1 MRADPAT
8 ILVYSGLELMGDG
21 FMKLPFLRAL
31 RGTWPSARI
40 TWLAGRGKT
49 VYAGPLRP
57 LVQSYLDEII
67 EDAGVG
73 LALGELLRRPLSGRS
88 FDLVIDTQRGVRT
101 TLILK
106 RIRHRLFVSAA
117 ADFWLSEVRPPRD
130 YRRPPAMVMQLLDL
144 VRMAS
149 GRAPRLASQPM
160 LPERF
165 MAAARAAIPE
175 GTPVLGLVPGA
186 GGRHKCWPRER
197 YVELARQATAR
208 GERAAFILGPDER
221 AWLDELRAALPEA
234 LFPLQDRCLAP
245 DLAASPLY
253 TLAVGQR
260 LAVAVANDCGT
271 AHMLAAVGCRMVSLF
286 GPSSADKFAPL
297 LPDLTILKA
306 QDFGGSEM
314 TRIPLS
320 AVAAV
325 LAVKLGEVPRISAP

>member
-117 ADFWLSEVRPPRD
+117 ADFWLSEVPPPRD

-175 GTPVLGLVPGA
+175 GRPCSGWYPVPAGA
-186 GGRHKCWPRER
+186 TNVGRASAMSSLP
-197 YVELARQATAR
+197 ARPMAR

-320 AVAAV
+320 AVASV